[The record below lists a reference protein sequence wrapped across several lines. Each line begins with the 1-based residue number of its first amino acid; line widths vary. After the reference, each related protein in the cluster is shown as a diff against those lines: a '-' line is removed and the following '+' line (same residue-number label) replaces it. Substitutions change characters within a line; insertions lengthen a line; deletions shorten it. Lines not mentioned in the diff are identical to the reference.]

1 MLDSLRAKQMAT
13 KFNMA
18 MKPKIGENSQE
29 LTKGTDTKKREREV
43 VDDNVIESLGHIQLD
58 SEEVKFR
65 ISQGL
70 LLGTIKTHSK
80 KQEAKDRNLLK
91 AMIKQ

>member
-1 MLDSLRAKQMAT
+1 MAT

-18 MKPKIGENSQE
+18 MKSGDNSQE